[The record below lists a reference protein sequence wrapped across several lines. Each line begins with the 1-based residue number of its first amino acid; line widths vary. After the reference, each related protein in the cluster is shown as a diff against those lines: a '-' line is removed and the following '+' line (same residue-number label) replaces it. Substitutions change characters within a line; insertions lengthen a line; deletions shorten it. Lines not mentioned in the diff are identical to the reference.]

1 MGLQRVRHDLATKQQ
16 QPLKERGFPSG
27 SVVKSPPA
35 MVNGMDDSHP
45 SLGWEDS
52 LEKEMATNSKF
63 LPEKS
68 HGQPWWAT
76 VHRVAN
82 SQTQLSDRAH
92 MHAGALKRGGISNP
106 AALAPPQADFPEG
119 TASAKAQFT
128 YVRI

>member
-1 MGLQRVRHDLATKQQ
+1 
-16 QPLKERGFPSG
+16 
-27 SVVKSPPA
+27 

-92 MHAGALKRGGISNP
+92 MHAGALKRGRISNP